1 MDAIAPYLEDPNF
14 NAEYI
19 RGKSAAAAGL
29 CGWVVNVVGYYKVYC
44 DVEPKR
50 MALLSSNTE
59 LQLAQE
65 RLEGIQSKI
74 AQLDGNSLFSNIQ
87 RKS

>member
-1 MDAIAPYLEDPNF
+1 MEAIAPYLEDPNF

-19 RGKSAAAAGL
+19 KGKSAAAAGL

-50 MALLSSNTE
+50 LALIASDSE
-59 LQLAQE
+59 LQGAQARLAE
-65 RLEGIQSKI
+65 IQSKI
-74 AQLDGNSLFSNIQ
+74 GQLDGE
-87 RKS
+87 

>member
-1 MDAIAPYLEDPNF
+1 MEAIAPYLEDPNF

-19 RGKSAAAAGL
+19 KGKSAAAAGL

-50 MALLSSNTE
+50 LALIASDTE
-59 LQLAQE
+59 LQQAQA
-65 RLEGIQSKI
+65 RLEEIQAKI
-74 AQLDGNSLFSNIQ
+74 GQLDGEFL
-87 RKS
+87 